1 MSIKKQEPNMPAAIP
16 TELAAMIDYQEGS
29 VVSRTLQQDEIGT
42 LTVFSFDQGQG
53 LSEHTSPFNAYVQIL
68 DGQAEITIGGK
79 SVTVQAGQLILM
91 PGGVPH
97 QLDAVQR
104 FKMLLTLFRTQAQT
118 AGR

>member
-1 MSIKKQEPNMPAAIP
+1 MTIKKQTTNMPAASP
-16 TELAAMIDYQEGS
+16 TKLATMIDYQDGA
-29 VVSRTLQQDEIGT
+29 VVSRTLQQDEVGT
-42 LTVFSFDQGQG
+42 LTIFSFDQGQG

-79 SVTVQAGQLILM
+79 VIPVQAGQLILM

-104 FKMLLTLFRTQAQT
+104 FKMLLTLFRTSQPAE
-118 AGR
+118 

>member
-1 MSIKKQEPNMPAAIP
+1 MSIKKQEPNMPAATP

-29 VVSRTLQQDEIGT
+29 VVSRTLQQDEVGT

-104 FKMLLTLFRTQAQT
+104 FKMLLTLFRTQA
-118 AGR
+118 

>member
-1 MSIKKQEPNMPAAIP
+1 MSTKKQEPNMPAATP

-29 VVSRTLQQDEIGT
+29 VVSRTLQQDEVGT

-79 SVTVQAGQLILM
+79 SVIVQTGQLILM
-91 PGGVPH
+91 PGGIPH

-104 FKMLLTLFRTQAQT
+104 FKMLLTLFRTSQPAKQI
-118 AGR
+118 